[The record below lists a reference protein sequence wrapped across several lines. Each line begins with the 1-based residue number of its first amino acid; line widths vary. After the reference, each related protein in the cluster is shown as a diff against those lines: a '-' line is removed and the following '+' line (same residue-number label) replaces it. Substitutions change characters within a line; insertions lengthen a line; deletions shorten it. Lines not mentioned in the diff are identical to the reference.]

1 MKSIKTIFIFALLSL
16 AACVTINIYFPAVEA
31 REAAEKIVDDILG
44 NEAPKPAP
52 GKNDQS
58 MDFRLDDGLRTATRS
73 VFIPLLDLLIPPAEA
88 AAPKFDADSPEVR
101 RLQASMKQRHA
112 RLKGFYTSGAIG
124 FTQDALVGIR
134 DLAAAS
140 LKQRGELK
148 NLVKA
153 ENGDRN
159 RLYKEI
165 ARVNGH
171 PEWEKDVRATFGK
184 TWIGNAAPGWWYQNA
199 KGAWVQKRP

>member
-1 MKSIKTIFIFALLSL
+1 MKSIKTILIFAMLIL

-52 GKNDQS
+52 GKDDQS
-58 MDFRLDDGLRTATRS
+58 MDFRPDDGIRTATRI
-73 VFIPLLDLLIPPAEA
+73 VFTPLLDLLIPPAEA
-88 AAPKFDADSPEVR
+88 AAPPKFDADSPEIR

-112 RLKGFYTSGAIG
+112 RLKGFYASGAIG
-124 FTQDALVGIR
+124 FTQGALVGIR
-134 DLAAAS
+134 DLAAVP

-148 NLVKA
+148 NLVNA

-159 RLYKEI
+159 RLYQEI

-171 PEWEKDVRATFGK
+171 PEWEKDVRATFSK
-184 TWIGNAAPGWWYQNA
+184 TWIGNAAPGWWYQDA
-199 KGAWVQKRP
+199 KGAWVKK